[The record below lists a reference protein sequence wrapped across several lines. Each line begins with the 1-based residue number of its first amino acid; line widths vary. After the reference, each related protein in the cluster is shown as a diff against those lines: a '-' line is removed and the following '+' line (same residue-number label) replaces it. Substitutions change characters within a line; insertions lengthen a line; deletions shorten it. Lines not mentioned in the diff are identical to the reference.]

1 MRFTLK
7 PAIARIHPCIL
18 LYHPDYQKRYYTKT
32 PNSCKSD
39 YMKRSLIPAGILLLV
54 ICFFICPA
62 QAFTA
67 KSLDIAV
74 QQNDDAVI
82 TFTYQLSWLE
92 NFAVFMHIADP
103 GQELQTALENNYKKP
118 VDVLVANPGESQ
130 VVVHGFASVQDHDGT
145 VTMKTPALSFA
156 DAQKVLN
163 QYWFA
168 PLVNPD
174 FSPEITRVTFPDGYS
189 EEFSNQISIPSISH
203 TLNS

>member
-1 MRFTLK
+1 
-7 PAIARIHPCIL
+7 
-18 LYHPDYQKRYYTKT
+18 
-32 PNSCKSD
+32 
-39 YMKRSLIPAGILLLV
+39 MKRSLIPAGILLLV

-82 TFTYQLSWLE
+82 TFTYQLLLAREFRSLH
-92 NFAVFMHIADP
+92 AHCRSRA
-103 GQELQTALENNYKKP
+103 GLQTALENNYKKP

-189 EEFSNQISIPSISH
+189 EEF
-203 TLNS
+203 